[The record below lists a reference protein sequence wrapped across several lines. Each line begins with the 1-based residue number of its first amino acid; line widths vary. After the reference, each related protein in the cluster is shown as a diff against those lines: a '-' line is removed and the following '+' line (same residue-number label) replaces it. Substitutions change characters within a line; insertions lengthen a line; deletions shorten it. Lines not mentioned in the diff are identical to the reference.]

1 VFWRYNKLAI
11 RWEGVEISQ
20 IRRDHSCW
28 ARSCRTGTLSL
39 DKSRQEE
46 ERKSC
51 RLASRVAFYVFQN
64 WFSCSSIA
72 GLDHVQEPCS
82 AMDCWNAEWINW
94 VGKVGVSSEVGD
106 SIWLFLQ
113 VFDCRVGVVCCT
125 FICYLCCTGVRTCIE
140 AVTLCRASTDRKD
153 VWSRQNMEES
163 YFIIVIRSF
172 GELSK
177 CRRQIGGKSLRQ
189 RRNNPYLLHEDST
202 ELQAN
207 GKKGALV
214 RLQQTWQIRHKLD
227 E

>member
-1 VFWRYNKLAI
+1 MGRGGDLTDQEKSFVLSKVIPTQQRWVVDMWSLYQSVEGTAYLAY
-11 RWEGVEISQ
+11 
-20 IRRDHSCW
+20 
-28 ARSCRTGTLSL
+28 A
-39 DKSRQEE
+39 
-46 ERKSC
+46 
-51 RLASRVAFYVFQN
+51 FQN
-64 WFSCSSIA
+64 WFSRSSFA

-82 AMDCWNAEWINW
+82 AMDCWNDAWINW
-94 VGKVGVSSEVGD
+94 VGKMGVSSEVGD

-113 VFDCRVGVVCCT
+113 VFDSRVGVVCCT

-140 AVTLCRASTDRKD
+140 AVTLRRASTDRKD
-153 VWSRQNMEES
+153 VWGRQNMEES

-207 GKKGALV
+207 GKKGASV
-214 RLQQTWQIRHKLD
+214 RLQQTWRIRHKLD

>member
-1 VFWRYNKLAI
+1 MLRGPF
-11 RWEGVEISQ
+11 ISPTCPT
-20 IRRDHSCW
+20 I
-28 ARSCRTGTLSL
+28 GFL
-39 DKSRQEE
+39 
-46 ERKSC
+46 
-51 RLASRVAFYVFQN
+51 
-64 WFSCSSIA
+64 CSSFA
-72 GLDHVQEPCS
+72 GLDHAQEPCS

>member
-1 VFWRYNKLAI
+1 MWSLCTNV
-11 RWEGVEISQ
+11 EG
-20 IRRDHSCW
+20 
-28 ARSCRTGTLSL
+28 TNYFT
-39 DKSRQEE
+39 
-46 ERKSC
+46 
-51 RLASRVAFYVFQN
+51 YVFQN

-113 VFDCRVGVVCCT
+113 VVHSRGGVVCCT

-140 AVTLCRASTDRKD
+140 AVTLCRASTDRKV

-207 GKKGALV
+207 GKKGASV
-214 RLQQTWQIRHKLD
+214 RLQQTWQIRHKLND
-227 E
+227 